1 MKNFGLLSAIL
12 LVLLVAGCGTLP
24 DARPFADATSA
35 LSVSVKASGSA
46 IADSLRE
53 AGSVTPSDKAVYEK
67 HILRFEDAWSAR
79 AKAAQGAAAYS
90 NATADLIAAGKEG
103 GETVKRVGDSLGS
116 LAAVSGISLA
126 APAVGVAG
134 DIARFLVDR
143 IAIVRASQTLEEAV
157 AQAQPAIDRI
167 AEHLASEAD
176 RQLKPILK
184 EAYDNTITGIKS
196 QYDADDNVATLFRE
210 KQTALRIETLKD
222 SKNVSQL
229 QEFDKVSEAVFA
241 RLRERDLKID
251 QAAAAYKIRLQ
262 LINAM
267 STATVAWAAAHRDLA
282 IAIKEKRKVSTAELA
297 ETVIDLKDL
306 IRKVR
311 AL

>member
-1 MKNFGLLSAIL
+1 MKYVRLLIAIL
-12 LVLLVAGCGTLP
+12 LVSLLAGCGTLP

-53 AGSVTPSDKAVYEK
+53 AGSVTPSDQAVYEK
-67 HILRFEDAWSAR
+67 HIQRFEDAWSAR
-79 AKAAQGAAAYS
+79 VKAAQGAAAYS
-90 NATADLIAAGKEG
+90 EAIADLIAAGKEG
-103 GETVKRVGDSLGS
+103 GETVKRVGDSLGA

-134 DIARFLVDR
+134 DIARFIVDR

-157 AQAQPAIDRI
+157 AKAQPAVDRI
-167 AEHLASEAD
+167 AEHLVSEAD
-176 RQLKPILK
+176 GQLKPILK
-184 EAYDNTITGIKS
+184 DAYGNMISGIKS
-196 QYDADDNVATLFRE
+196 QYDADNDFATAFRQ
-210 KQTALRIETLKD
+210 KQTTLRIETLKD

-229 QEFDKVSEAVFA
+229 QEFDKVNAAVSE
-241 RLRERDLKID
+241 RLKERDQKIEK
-251 QAAAAYKIRLQ
+251 AAAAYRIRLQ
-262 LINAM
+262 LINSM
-267 STATVAWAAAHRDLA
+267 STATIAWAAAHRDLA
-282 IAIKEKRKVSTAELA
+282 IAIKEKRKVSVEELND
-297 ETVIDLKDL
+297 TVIDLKDL

>member
-1 MKNFGLLSAIL
+1 MKYVRLLIAIL
-12 LVLLVAGCGTLP
+12 LVSLLAGCGTLP

-53 AGSVTPSDKAVYEK
+53 AGSVTPSDQAVYEK
-67 HILRFEDAWSAR
+67 HIQRFEDAWSAR
-79 AKAAQGAAAYS
+79 VKAAQGAAAYS
-90 NATADLIAAGKEG
+90 EAIADLIAAGKEG
-103 GETVKRVGDSLGS
+103 GETVKRVGDSLGA

-134 DIARFLVDR
+134 DIARFIVDR

-157 AQAQPAIDRI
+157 AKAQPAVDRI
-167 AEHLASEAD
+167 AEHLVSEAD
-176 RQLKPILK
+176 GQLKPILK
-184 EAYDNTITGIKS
+184 DAYGNMISGIKS
-196 QYDADDNVATLFRE
+196 QYDADNDFATAFRQ
-210 KQTALRIETLKD
+210 KQTTLRIETLKD

-229 QEFDKVSEAVFA
+229 QEFDKVSAAVSE
-241 RLRERDLKID
+241 RLKERDQKIEK
-251 QAAAAYKIRLQ
+251 AAAAYRIRLQ
-262 LINAM
+262 LINSM
-267 STATVAWAAAHRDLA
+267 STATIAWAAAHRDLA
-282 IAIKEKRKVSTAELA
+282 IAIKEKRKVSVAELND
-297 ETVIDLKDL
+297 TVIDLKDL